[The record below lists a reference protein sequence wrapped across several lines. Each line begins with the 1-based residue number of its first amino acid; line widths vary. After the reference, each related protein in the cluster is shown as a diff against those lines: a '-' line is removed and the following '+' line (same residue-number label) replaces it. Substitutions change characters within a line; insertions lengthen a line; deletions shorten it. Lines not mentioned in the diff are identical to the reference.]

1 MARAISGYW
10 VVKTRWSIK
19 KSPAGFGGEVPHEAL
34 GRHVAARRAL
44 RAVARREVLQNRG
57 AVVAQR
63 RGFVG
68 GEVDQNAEA
77 PLGDHDVFTSHVAV
91 DHAPRVGV
99 RERVEE
105 LIYQP
110 EPLDPDEERPSLE
123 PVGERRREVPSRE
136 VRRRRRLRRGL
147 RVASVS
153 PGDGVPTRDRSG
165 SKAPVTRGG
174 ATLPKNATAGASAGW
189 SASRRRTLA
198 TSSLAASSAFVRAR
212 GRWTFKTSAA
222 PPARHRRDVRTR
234 PRPSRAT
241 TTAWR
246 RSSASRRSGASGVVA
261 AAARGAALPMS
272 PACS

>member
-1 MARAISGYW
+1 MRAAAGRSARTAGGGGRARSTARARERQGGGD
-10 VVKTRWSIK
+10 VQRRRAAVEDLRGDAAGGEDVGRRAER
-19 KSPAGFGGEVPHEAL
+19 PAGFGGEVPHEAL
-34 GRHVAARRAL
+34 GRHVAARRA
-44 RAVARREVLQNRG
+44 RARVARREVLQNRG

-136 VRRRRRLRRGL
+136 GTPPPAPSARPARGECEPRRWRADDGSRSFRVEGTCDARRRDLAEERDGRRERRVVREPPPDPCDLVPRGVERLR
-147 RVASVS
+147 A
-153 PGDGVPTRDRSG
+153 
-165 SKAPVTRGG
+165 
-174 ATLPKNATAGASAGW
+174 
-189 SASRRRTLA
+189 
-198 TSSLAASSAFVRAR
+198 RAR
-212 GRWTFKTSAA
+212 RWTFKTSAA
-222 PPARHRRDVRTR
+222 PPRG
-234 PRPSRAT
+234 
-241 TTAWR
+241 TA
-246 RSSASRRSGASGVVA
+246 GT
-261 AAARGAALPMS
+261 
-272 PACS
+272 